1 MSTPNHRNSKQDI
14 MNSSSVAKNSATTL
28 SDRRAARKR
37 WPNLPSSA
45 LQSLA
50 HLIERH
56 GFSIA
61 AGDLSWIDRGWYVT
75 HTGLLGL
82 ASRRSCA
89 GIDVHAVTELCDPKL
104 NRWIFCATVF
114 PTRNSKGFSGYGD
127 ADPANV
133 SDAMHGAELRIA
145 ETRAVNRA
153 LRKAYGV
160 GLCSLEELGSFVPPP
175 ERKHVLRAP
184 QPANGTQLEMVAT
197 PLLRDQL
204 RQLIRQEQLESR
216 GVKSYALKHL
226 EVASFRDASREQ
238 VEGLLTHLRQ
248 RLFEDRAG
256 FLADLAKLS
265 ADHQEVA

>member
-1 MSTPNHRNSKQDI
+1 MASTIRTAEPSTL
-14 MNSSSVAKNSATTL
+14 ATAA
-28 SDRRAARKR
+28 DRRAARKR

-45 LQSLA
+45 LQRLA
-50 HLIERH
+50 HLIERY
-56 GFSIA
+56 GFSIT

-89 GIDVHAVTELCDPKL
+89 GIEVHAVTELCDLKS
-104 NRWIFCATVF
+104 NRWVF
-114 PTRNSKGFSGYGD
+114 AAVVYPSRHSKGFSGYGD
-127 ADPANV
+127 ADPSNV
-133 SDAMHGAELRIA
+133 SDAIHGAELRMA

-160 GLCSLEELGSFVPPP
+160 GLCSLEELVSFVPPP
-175 ERKHVLRAP
+175 ERKHVRRAS
-184 QPANGTQLEMVAT
+184 QPTNGTQFEVVAT

-216 GVKSYALKHL
+216 WVKSYALNHL
-226 EVASFRDASREQ
+226 GVASFREASREQ

-248 RLFEDRAG
+248 RLFEDRAS

-265 ADHQEVA
+265 AADHQEVA